1 MVRGSL
7 STKAFTLG
15 RKRLDVKVMIDL
27 KPQKYYL
34 VCEGLDDNDVIIN
47 RHFRVVT
54 WNDCR
59 VYVGLSRMAKGP
71 SSV

>member
-27 KPQKYYL
+27 KPQKYH
-34 VCEGLDDNDVIIN
+34 VCEGQDDNDVIIN
-47 RHFRVVT
+47 FRVVT

>member
-27 KPQKYYL
+27 KPQKYH
-34 VCEGLDDNDVIIN
+34 VCEGLDGNDVIIN

-54 WNDCR
+54 CNDCR

>member
-1 MVRGSL
+1 MVSGSL

-15 RKRLDVKVMIDL
+15 RKRLDVKVMVMMDL
-27 KPQKYYL
+27 KPQKYH
-34 VCEGLDDNDVIIN
+34 VCEGLDDNDVII
-47 RHFRVVT
+47 VVT